1 MRLIVINHL
10 TALIYIYIYNK
21 PFFTI
26 KIVKS
31 GLNEGFNDS
40 LMNVC
45 FIYERIS
52 RTNDSMTNTFYNSH
66 LSPSTG
72 ETL

>member
-1 MRLIVINHL
+1 MCVCVCVCVYI
-10 TALIYIYIYNK
+10 IYQFLLLK
-21 PFFTI
+21 LFM
-26 KIVKS
+26 S

-45 FIYERIS
+45 FISGLISVYERIS
-52 RTNDSMTNTFYNSH
+52 RLNDSMTNTFYNSH